1 MIWLVKGAS
10 AMSNARSAIL
20 ERLRKAPKKPIPDLS
35 PWTPYVTTTEPAMDR
50 FCRLQKA
57 VNGQII
63 ETKRADLAAT
73 LKQVLADKKAKNL
86 LYAPNTDIG
95 RVIDAAWAKE
105 PGPQLVP
112 YDKPMEELKT
122 LMVNDVDAG
131 ITSTMG
137 AIADTGSLI
146 VWPSVDEP
154 RLMSL
159 VPPIHIAVLEAS
171 KMFDNFSTAVA
182 KLGWNKNPPGNTLLI
197 SGPSKTADIEGIL
210 CYGVHGPKQLVVL
223 VVTD

>member
-20 ERLRKAPKKPIPDLS
+20 ERLRKAPKKPIPDIA
-35 PWTPYVTTTEPAMDR
+35 PWTPYTTTTEPAMDR
-50 FCRLQKA
+50 FCRLIKG
-57 VNGQII
+57 VNGQVV

-73 LKQVLADKKAKNL
+73 LRRILADKNARNL

-95 RVIDAAWAKE
+95 RTLDAAWAVE
-105 PGPQLVP
+105 PGPQLVA
-112 YDKPMEELKT
+112 YDKPIEEMKAG
-122 LMVNDVDAG
+122 MINDVDAG

-159 VPPIHIAVLEAS
+159 VPPIHIAVLESS
-171 KMFDNFSTAVA
+171 KLFDSFS
-182 KLGWNKNPPGNTLLI
+182 
-197 SGPSKTADIEGIL
+197 
-210 CYGVHGPKQLVVL
+210 
-223 VVTD
+223 

>member
-1 MIWLVKGAS
+1 
-10 AMSNARSAIL
+10 MSNARSAIL
-20 ERLRKAPKKPIPDLS
+20 ERLRKAPKKPVPDL
-35 PWTPYVTTTEPAMDR
+35 PAWTPYTTTTEPAMDR
-50 FCRLQKA
+50 FRRLMSA
-57 VNGQII
+57 VKGEII
-63 ETKRADLAAT
+63 ETKRADLAQT
-73 LKQVLADKKAKNL
+73 LRQVLTDKQARNL
-86 LYAPNTDIG
+86 LYGPNTDLG
-95 RVIDAAWAKE
+95 RTLDAAWAAE

-112 YDKPMEELKT
+112 YNKPMEELKS
-122 LMVNDVDAG
+122 LMINDVDAG

-171 KMFDNFSTAVA
+171 KLFDNFSEAVT
-182 KLGWNKNPPGNTLLI
+182 KLGWNKKPPGNTLLI

-210 CYGVHGPKQLVVL
+210 CYGVHGPKQLVIL

>member
-20 ERLRKAPKKPIPDLS
+20 ERLRKAPKKPIPDLT
-35 PWTPYVTTTEPAMDR
+35 PWIPYTTTTEPAMDR
-50 FCRLQKA
+50 FRRLMGA
-57 VNGQII
+57 VKGEII

-73 LKQVLADKKAKNL
+73 LRQVLADKQAKNL
-86 LYAPNTDIG
+86 LYAPATDIG
-95 RVIDAAWAKE
+95 RALDAAWAVE
-105 PGPQLVP
+105 PGPQLVA
-112 YDKPMEELKT
+112 YDKPIEEMKT
-122 LMVNDVDAG
+122 VMINDIDAG

-146 VWPSVDEP
+146 VWPSVEEP

-171 KMFDNFSTAVA
+171 KMFDNFAEAVA
-182 KLGWNKNPPGNTLLI
+182 KLNWNKKPPGNTLLI

-210 CYGVHGPKQLVVL
+210 CYGVHGPKQLVIL
-223 VVTD
+223 VITD

>member
-20 ERLRKAPKKPIPDLS
+20 ERLRKAPKKPIPDLA
-35 PWTPYVTTTEPAMDR
+35 PWTPYTTTTEPAMDR
-50 FCRLQKA
+50 FCRLIKG
-57 VNGQII
+57 VNGQVV

-73 LKQVLADKKAKNL
+73 LRRILADKNARNL

-95 RVIDAAWAKE
+95 RTLDAAWAVE
-105 PGPQLVP
+105 PGPQLVA
-112 YDKPMEELKT
+112 YDKPIEEMKAV
-122 LMVNDVDAG
+122 MINDVDAG

-159 VPPIHIAVLEAS
+159 VPPIHIAVLESS
-171 KMFDNFSTAVA
+171 KLFDSFSEAVA
-182 KLGWNKNPPGNTLLI
+182 KLGWNKKPPGNTLLI

-210 CYGVHGPKQLVVL
+210 CYGVHGPKQLVIL
-223 VVTD
+223 IITD

>member
-20 ERLRKAPKKPIPDLS
+20 ERLRKAPKKPVPELPAWIP
-35 PWTPYVTTTEPAMDR
+35 YTTTNEPAMDR
-50 FCRLQKA
+50 FRRLMKA
-57 VNGQII
+57 VNGEII
-63 ETKRADLAAT
+63 ETKRADFVAT
-73 LKQVLADKKAKNL
+73 LRQILADKQAKNL
-86 LYAPNTDIG
+86 LYAPSTDIG
-95 RVIDAAWAKE
+95 RALDAAWTSV
-105 PGPQLVP
+105 PGPQLVA
-112 YDKPMEELKT
+112 YDKPIEEMKAV
-122 LMVNDVDAG
+122 MINDIDAG

-171 KMFDNFSTAVA
+171 KMFDSFAEAVA
-182 KLGWNKNPPGNTLLI
+182 KLNWNKKPPGNTLLI

-210 CYGVHGPKQLVVL
+210 CYGVHGPKQLVVI
-223 VVTD
+223 VITD

>member
-20 ERLRKAPKKPIPDLS
+20 ERLRKAPKKPIPDLA
-35 PWTPYVTTTEPAMDR
+35 PWTPYATTTESAKDR
-50 FCRLQKA
+50 FCRLMKG
-57 VNGQII
+57 VNGQIV
-63 ETKRADLAAT
+63 ETTRADLVAT
-73 LKQVLADKKAKNL
+73 LRQVLTDKQAKNL

-95 RVIDAAWAKE
+95 RTLDAAWATE
-105 PGPQLVP
+105 PGPQLVA
-112 YDKPMEELKT
+112 YDKPIEDMKAV
-122 LMVNDVDAG
+122 MVNDIDAG

-146 VWPSVDEP
+146 VWPSADEP

-159 VPPIHIAVLEAS
+159 VPPIHIAVLESS
-171 KMFDNFSTAVA
+171 KMFDSFPEAVA
-182 KLGWNKNPPGNTLLI
+182 KLSWNKKPPGNTLLI

-210 CYGVHGPKQLVVL
+210 CYGVHGPKQLVIL
-223 VVTD
+223 FITD